1 MSKQSA
7 ESNSPTF
14 KRSLTNRHVQLI
26 ALGGAVGTGLFLG
39 SAESIQ
45 LAGPAVLLGYV
56 MTGII
61 AFLIM
66 RQLSEMMVEEPAA
79 GSFSYFAHK
88 YWSPLAGFV
97 SGWNYW
103 ALYTLVSMAELSAV
117 GSYVHA
123 WCPGIPPWVATAV
136 CFVLINA
143 INMRH
148 VKMFGELEFW
158 LSLLKV
164 IAVIAMILFGGYLLV
179 SGQAGPQSHVSN
191 LWALGG
197 FMPHGVTGL
206 LEASV
211 IIMFSFGGMELVGI
225 AAAETDN
232 PSKTI
237 PRATNQVVLR
247 ILIFYIGSQAVL
259 LSLYP
264 WSKVVQGG
272 SPFVLIFA
280 ALHSPWVATALNAV
294 VLIAALSVYN
304 SATYSTSRMLMG
316 LALQGNAPQRFSR
329 LNKRGIPMNALAL
342 SALVTVACVLLNY
355 LIPQQAFTLLM
366 LLVVAALVLNW
377 IMITLTHAR
386 FRQFQVQHGQRS
398 RFPSPLQPF
407 TDWLC
412 LAFLFGIL
420 IIMLMTSDRRVA
432 VMLLPLWLAFIVG
445 CYQLKRYKENSNK
458 ELSE

>member
-1 MSKQSA
+1 MSTHSD
-7 ESNSPTF
+7 EPSPSSF

-39 SAESIQ
+39 SAHTIE
-45 LAGPAVLLGYV
+45 LAGPAILLGYAV
-56 MTGII
+56 TGLI

-66 RQLSEMMVEEPAA
+66 RQLSEMMVEEPVA
-79 GSFSYFAHK
+79 GSFSHFAHT
-88 YWSPLAGFV
+88 YWGPMAGFI

-103 ALYTLVSMAELSAV
+103 VLYILVSMAELSAV
-117 GSYVHA
+117 GSYVQYWWPA
-123 WCPGIPPWVATAV
+123 LPTWVSTAV

-143 INMRH
+143 INFRH

-158 LSLLKV
+158 LSLVKV
-164 IAVIAMILFGGYLLV
+164 AAIIAMILFGGYLLL
-179 SGQAGPQSHVSN
+179 SGHAGPQAHISN

-197 FMPHGVTGL
+197 FMPHGLGGL
-206 LEASV
+206 LAASA

-232 PSKTI
+232 PSHTI

-247 ILIFYIGSQAVL
+247 ILIFYIGSQAIL

-316 LALQGNAPQRFSR
+316 LALQGNAPRRFSR
-329 LNKRGIPMNALAL
+329 LNMRGVPVNAQAL
-342 SALVTVACVLLNY
+342 SALVTAVCVLLNY
-355 LIPQQAFTLLM
+355 LMPQQAFTLLM

-377 IMITLTHAR
+377 IMITLTHLH
-386 FRQFQVQHGQRS
+386 FRRYQISHRHCS

-412 LAFLFGIL
+412 LAFLLGIL
-420 IIMLMTSDRRVA
+420 LIMLLTPGMRGAVIILPIWLVA
-432 VMLLPLWLAFIVG
+432 IVG
-445 CYQLKRYKENSNK
+445 CYRLKRSGESAAA
-458 ELSE
+458 